1 LEKSAL
7 GFGKGKPIEYLL
19 CQIHGAVVSGCEVSL
34 TWPSK
39 MPNSEHGTFLSK
51 YLRTIDN
58 RS

>member
-39 MPNSEHGTFLSK
+39 IPTSEHGTFLSK
-51 YLRTIDN
+51 YVEPLL
-58 RS
+58 